1 MGEPSDAHGHTA
13 QDPGPG
19 GQLPDPARDPGP
31 RPGFCTCAAFPTLE
45 PPVPPGVRPWPA
57 GCPRPGDL
65 SEARAR
71 EWRAPIRKPLSAG
84 SSWLGAWR
92 PAPGP
97 GAFTP
102 PSLGRPGGQDAVITE
117 STQGRREDDES
128 TPETAL
134 RKPRCRADVGDH
146 ACDWAV
152 AMVTGAPCL
161 VSKYP

>member
-1 MGEPSDAHGHTA
+1 MAGGLSTPGRPLRGQGEGVA
-13 QDPGPG
+13 GPHQEAPLCG
-19 GQLPDPARDPGP
+19 VILARSLETSP
-31 RPGFCTCAAFPTLE
+31 R
-45 PPVPPGVRPWPA
+45 A
-57 GCPRPGDL
+57 GCPRL
-65 SEARAR
+65 A
-71 EWRAPIRKPLSAG
+71 
-84 SSWLGAWR
+84 
-92 PAPGP
+92 
-97 GAFTP
+97 P